1 MTESVTVYRS
11 GCGFEIH
18 ADTMA
23 THNISL
29 GAKGTVNTVIVVLI
43 TYRGRALNKVVVV
56 NVHEGSNPTLWDING
71 YRVDENIRVATA
83 ATALLGGRPQPSY
96 AQHGSIVLIAY
107 YV

>member
-1 MTESVTVYRS
+1 MTESVSIYRS
-11 GCGFEIH
+11 GCGFENH

-29 GAKGTVNTVIVVLI
+29 GAKGTVNTLIDVLI
-43 TYRGRALNKVVVV
+43 TYRGCALNKVVVV
-56 NVHEGSNPTLWDING
+56 NVHEGGNPTLWDING
-71 YRVDENIRVATA
+71 YKVDKNIRATTA

-96 AQHGSIVLIAY
+96 AQHGSIVIIAY